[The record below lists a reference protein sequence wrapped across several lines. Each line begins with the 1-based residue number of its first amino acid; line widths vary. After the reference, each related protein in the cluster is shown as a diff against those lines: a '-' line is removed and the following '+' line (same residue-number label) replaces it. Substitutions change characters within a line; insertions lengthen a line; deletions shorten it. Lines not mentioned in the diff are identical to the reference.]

1 MLKRALQF
9 AMLAAVAC
17 GSETP
22 KPSPPPSTELEISR
36 VYLVLPAGQS
46 PAALYATLWNGTNGD
61 DTLRQVRTAVT
72 NPVMLHSPMPSM
84 TMIDALPVPA
94 DRTTRLAPGGAHGM
108 IEGLA
113 SFARGDSV
121 RMTFHFASGRVVV
134 AHAHVIAYAD
144 VDSAAPPIR

>member
-94 DRTTRLAPGGAHGM
+94 GKRTRLAPGGAHGM
-108 IEGLA
+108 IGGLA
-113 SFARGDSV
+113 GVARGDSV